1 MIKDKGGQDGEGV
14 RMGVFFF
21 GCRMQDARGKLK
33 VTSHKLQVSGKRKKD
48 KG

>member
-21 GCRMQDARGKLK
+21 WMQDAGCKRKVK
-33 VTSHKLQVSGKRKKD
+33 SYKSQVTSKRKKE
-48 KG
+48 KR